1 MKITALQPQARD
13 AERVN
18 IHIDGTFRL
27 ALAAEIAYGAHLRVG
42 QEITESALQE
52 LEARDQAW
60 KAREAALV
68 LLSFRAR
75 TGAELRRR
83 LIQKQFPEDIVDRCV
98 AALVEGGLVDD
109 GAFAETFVRDRVR
122 LRPKGRRLL
131 VQELRSKGVDPEEAQ
146 EAVAEVFERE
156 DVSETELALA
166 AAAKWRPRAGED
178 QRKARAR
185 LHAFLARRGF
195 GSDAIRSAMTE
206 TLP

>member
-1 MKITALQPQARD
+1 MKITALQPQARN

-18 IHIDGTFRL
+18 VYIDGTFHL
-27 ALAAEIAYGAHLRVG
+27 ALAAEIAYSAHLRVG

-52 LEARDQAW
+52 LESQDQAW
-60 KAREAALV
+60 KARESALV

-75 TGAELRRR
+75 TAAELRRR
-83 LIQKQFPEDIVDRCV
+83 LIQKQFPEEIVDRCV
-98 AALVEGGLVDD
+98 AALVEASLVDD
-109 GAFAETFVRDRVR
+109 SAFAQTFVRDRVR

-131 VQELRSKGVDPEEAQ
+131 VQELRSKGVDSEEAQ

-166 AAAKWRPRAGED
+166 AAAKWRPRTGED
-178 QRKARAR
+178 PRKARAR

-206 TLP
+206 VLS